1 MIRINELRLP
11 LEHAPDA
18 LPAAVA
24 QRLGLSVAAIRR
36 LSVFKR
42 SHDAR
47 KKNALMFIYSVDVDL
62 EDGDEEA
69 RLLERFA
76 DDPKIGTTPDTSYH
90 FVAQAPATLASRP
103 VIVGFGPA
111 GIFAALVLAQMGFRP
126 IVLERGKAVRERT
139 KDTWDLWRKREL
151 HPDSNVQFGEGVKCL
166 AVGVIRNFHYFTVTA
181 TFIFQISGG
190 RYQLPFIVEEFFTG
204 FDEALLIGTHQRIPG
219 GTICIS
225 RIRHPCLFHYQHVF
239 QRSFVCRFLQHIAF
253 GVSVC
258 LERKTS

>member
-62 EDGDEEA
+62 GDGDEEA

-76 DDPKIGTTPDTSYH
+76 DDPKIGPTPDTSYH
-90 FVAQAPATLASRP
+90 FVAQAPATLAARP

-111 GIFAALVLAQMGFRP
+111 GMFAALVLSMAGLRP
-126 IVLERGKAVRERT
+126 LVLERGQDAKAR
-139 KDTWDLWRKREL
+139 
-151 HPDSNVQFGEGVKCL
+151 HA
-166 AVGVIRNFHYFTVTA
+166 AV
-181 TFIFQISGG
+181 
-190 RYQLPFIVEEFFTG
+190 LEFWKPASARRPKPTYS
-204 FDEALLIGTHQRIPG
+204 A
-219 GTICIS
+219 S
-225 RIRHPCLFHYQHVF
+225 R
-239 QRSFVCRFLQHIAF
+239 RFFAAA
-253 GVSVC
+253 
-258 LERKTS
+258 